1 MRQVFDKYSSGC
13 REEAMIEDLVQA
25 CDAVADGDE
34 AGISSVGPASL
45 ARALATPDISA

>member
-1 MRQVFDKYSSGC
+1 MRQVFDIYSSGC
-13 REEAMIEDLVQA
+13 REEAMIEDLAQA

-34 AGISSVGPASL
+34 AGIWSVGPASL